1 MIEMTRL
8 YDEAGRN
15 DLEDVINVFTPNV
28 SSFVL
33 FIPNYFSS
41 HVQDGSAQAQSNLR
55 FLNTLKEQCVTLS
68 QAKPADIPDML
79 APLLNKIRMIW
90 VNSDH
95 YKSRER
101 LTGLFRKE

>member
-1 MIEMTRL
+1 MIL
-8 YDEAGRN
+8 YYNLKIE
-15 DLEDVINVFTPNV
+15 LTFIY
-28 SSFVL
+28 
-33 FIPNYFSS
+33 FIPNYISS

-55 FLNTLKEQCVTLS
+55 FLNTLKEQCVDLS

-101 LTGLFRKE
+101 LTGLFRKVSVCVIIRFIIERT